1 MVEVRRKIEVVQ
13 YCNDGVAV
21 VSRSFDPDVAEVSSP
36 LYVTYTR
43 YVGTART
50 SLVKGSVMDLNL
62 IVVAGRLSAEP
73 ELITFASG
81 TKLLRLLV
89 TVRSEHPRRRID
101 VLPVVLWDPG
111 DDVLPDRPCRG
122 LTVWVAGSVQRRFW
136 SAGDGRTSKVEI
148 VAHDVQVREPLV
160 SDEEESDA
168 A

>member
-1 MVEVRRKIEVVQ
+1 MATIDV
-13 YCNDGVAV
+13 DSMSAAPLLS
-21 VSRSFDPDVAEVSSP
+21 VSV
-36 LYVTYTR
+36 TR
-43 YVGTART
+43 YLGPTRT
-50 SLVKGSVMDLNL
+50 SILKGSVMDLNL

-101 VLPVVLWDPG
+101 VLPVVLWDPD

-122 LTVWVAGSVQRRFW
+122 LAVWVAGSVQRRFW
-136 SAGDGRTSKVEI
+136 SAGDSRTSKVEI